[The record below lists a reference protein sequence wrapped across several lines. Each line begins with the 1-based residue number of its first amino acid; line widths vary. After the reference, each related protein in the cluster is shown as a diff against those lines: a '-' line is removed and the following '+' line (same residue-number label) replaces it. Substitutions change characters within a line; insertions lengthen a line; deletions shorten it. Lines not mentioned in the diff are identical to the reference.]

1 MPSSARRYTT
11 TEGHQVIQQG
21 NKRIIIHEEPP
32 PRKRKTHWLLLIGIG
47 MILMFLMYVGA
58 TALLNWW
65 TNHQLDA
72 TYGMPRTYQV
82 DQYVGIGD
90 SPDHP
95 SHFIFL
101 NLRGRVEII
110 DLPGGDGAHAK
121 IYMSATL
128 LSDSEASIP
137 VTGEF
142 KDLGN
147 GKIDMIVHIG
157 DQRIIYLNDGT
168 QFKPQQ

>member
-1 MPSSARRYTT
+1 
-11 TEGHQVIQQG
+11 
-21 NKRIIIHEEPP
+21 
-32 PRKRKTHWLLLIGIG
+32 
-47 MILMFLMYVGA
+47 MIVMFALYIGA
-58 TALLNWW
+58 TAAMNWW
-65 TNHQLDA
+65 TNHQLDV
-72 TYGMPRTYQV
+72 TYGMPRTYQA

-90 SPDHP
+90 STDHP

-110 DLPGGDGAHAK
+110 DLSGGDAAHAK
-121 IYMSATL
+121 IYTGATL

-142 KDLGN
+142 KDVNGD

-157 DQRIIYLNDGT
+157 DQRMIYLNDGT